1 MIIVNIDDFVIGKNI
16 LAIHNKNSINECI
29 FKKALYIGCFG
40 SFLYIEEDLI
50 VSYCLSLFYNDKFDL
65 YIQDCSIRPLNRLEI
80 ILIIEEVKDRAKV
93 SPLYMYTLFDN
104 LLHIALYE

>member
-1 MIIVNIDDFVIGKNI
+1 MIIVSINDFVIGKDI
-16 LAIHNKNSINECI
+16 IAIHNKNSINECI

-50 VSYCLSLFYNDKFDL
+50 VSYCLSLFYNDTFDF
-65 YIQDCSIRPLNRLEI
+65 YIQDCSIRALNTSEI

-93 SPLYMYTLFDN
+93 NPLYMYTLFDS
-104 LLHIALYE
+104 LLHIALYD